1 MLVNENLSRR
11 MFLRVAA
18 AHTVALASGADVVR
32 ALAQREE
39 LWELSATAAVA
50 AMTRGEITAERYASA
65 LLARCQAVQSLNAF
79 ITLRPE
85 RVLEAARAADKRR
98 QSKARLG
105 GLHGLPIPLK
115 DSINTRDLPTTGGT
129 RALRDFQP
137 RVDAPLVTRLRE
149 AGAIVLGK
157 TNLHEI
163 SMGYTSAN
171 LTTGAVRNPY
181 DQNRS
186 PGGSSG
192 GSAAAVA
199 ARLTPLSV
207 AEDTAG
213 SIRVPA
219 AMCGI
224 VGFRPTTGRYPSQG
238 VLPMTPLFD
247 QLGPH
252 ARAVSDVILFDAV
265 VAGDRRPIAPVS
277 LRGVRLAVARDYYY
291 ADLDSE
297 VSRLMEDALRRLTD
311 AGAIIVDVRIPDLT
325 DVVSK
330 TAFPII
336 LHDLAASIAAYL
348 REFGAGVSVEQV
360 FNEAG
365 KDIKGTLAATKGTVP
380 SDADYRALVSVTRP
394 TLQARFASVFKSTGA
409 RALVF
414 PTTPMPPVLVTQ
426 VPTITVRGN
435 QVQFDVFFGRNVVPG
450 STTGLPGLVLPA
462 GLTRGGLPVGIEFD
476 GPARSDR
483 ALLGLGLSLE
493 RALGPIP
500 PPPIG

>member
-1 MLVNENLSRR
+1 MSRNEYISRR
-11 MFLRVAA
+11 TFVTVAA
-18 AHTVALASGADVVR
+18 AHAVALGAGSDLLR
-32 ALAQREE
+32 ALAQPEE
-39 LWELSATAAVA
+39 LWALSATEAVA

-65 LLARCQAVQSLNAF
+65 LLARCQAARSLNAF
-79 ITLRPE
+79 ITLQPE

-115 DSINTRDLPTTGGT
+115 DSINTSDLPTTGGT
-129 RALRDFQP
+129 RALRDFRP

-163 SMGYTSAN
+163 SLGYTSAN

-181 DQNRS
+181 DQTRS

-199 ARLTPLSV
+199 ARLAPLSV

-224 VGFRPTTGRYPSQG
+224 VGFRPTTGRYPTQG
-238 VLPMTPLFD
+238 VLPMTRVFD

-252 ARAVSDVILFDAV
+252 ARTVSDVILFDAV
-265 VAGDRRPIAPVS
+265 VTGDRRPMAPIS
-277 LRGVRLAVARDYYY
+277 LHGVRLAVARDYYF

-311 AGAIIVDVRIPDLT
+311 AGAIIVEVRIPDLV
-325 DVVSK
+325 DVVGK

-336 LHDLAASIAAYL
+336 LHDLEPSIAAYL
-348 REFGAGVSVEQV
+348 REFGAGVSADQI
-360 FNEAG
+360 FRDAG
-365 KDIKGTLAATKGTVP
+365 NDIKGVIAATKSTVP
-380 SDADYRALVSVTRP
+380 SDADYRSLVSVTRP
-394 TLQARFASVFKSTGA
+394 MLQARLASVFKSSGA

-414 PTTPMPPVLVTQ
+414 PTTPIPPVPVTQ
-426 VPTITVRGN
+426 APMITVRGS

-462 GLTRGGLPVGIEFD
+462 GLTRDGLPTGIEFD

-500 PPPIG
+500 PPQIG